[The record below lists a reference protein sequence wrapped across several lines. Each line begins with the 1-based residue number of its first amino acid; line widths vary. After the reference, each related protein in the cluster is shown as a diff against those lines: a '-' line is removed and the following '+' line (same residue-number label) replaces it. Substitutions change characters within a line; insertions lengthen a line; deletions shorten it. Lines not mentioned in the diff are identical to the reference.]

1 MDGNIVFLH
10 NNFFNSIDGSTDKLD
25 NYYTR
30 KFIFLKEKLSKES
43 KNITYTTN
51 ITPQIIKEN
60 IANLKQLLI
69 EVTDGCNLA
78 CEYCGYG
85 KLYGNYDKRKWQN
98 AIFSTSSH
106 IIRFFN

>member
-1 MDGNIVFLH
+1 MQTKNTVKFYPNMKEIIFNTKYNNKYLYLDGNIVFLH

-60 IANLKQLLI
+60 IANLS
-69 EVTDGCNLA
+69 
-78 CEYCGYG
+78 
-85 KLYGNYDKRKWQN
+85 NY
-98 AIFSTSSH
+98 
-106 IIRFFN
+106 